1 MSKYRYESKMNQILV
16 YGGNLVVLN
25 VLYLICC
32 LPIITIGAAQA
43 GLFTAIRVLRDKEN
57 GGSCIKAFFRGFKGD
72 FGRITLAHSL
82 FCLLGAM
89 LVLLLLNDLFWQYGN
104 LVAPVGLILVSMAV
118 ASVLHSLL
126 APFHATF
133 QFNGPFQLLLNTGLL
148 VITNF
153 PKALLLALL
162 INLPLMVLVIAPG
175 IFVLCSGFFLL
186 LYYSFVY
193 LLAAILLE
201 KPFRQLTEDF
211 LKSQQTENAPTESHE
226 TEEV

>member
-1 MSKYRYESKMNQILV
+1 MSKYHYESKLNQILV
-16 YGGNLVVLN
+16 YGANLVALN

-32 LPIITIGAAQA
+32 LPIVTIGAAQA
-43 GLFTAIRVLRDKEN
+43 GLFTAIQVLRDKEN
-57 GGSCIKAFFRGFKGD
+57 GNSCIKAFFRGFKGD

-118 ASVLHSLL
+118 ASVLHSML
-126 APFHATF
+126 APFHASF
-133 QFNGPFQLLLNTGLL
+133 QCNGPFQLLLNTGLL

-153 PKALLLALL
+153 PKALLLAIV

-175 IFVLCSGFFLL
+175 IFVLCAGFFLL
-186 LYYSFVY
+186 LYYSFAY
-193 LLAAILLE
+193 LLAAALLQ
-201 KPFRQLTEDF
+201 KPFRQLTENF
-211 LKSQQTENAPTESHE
+211 LKAQKEENAPAESPE
-226 TEEV
+226 TEDA